1 MEGKKTV
8 NEFIG
13 KFKEALDIEGEF
25 DINVELEEFEEWDS
39 MGYISVMSML
49 DEEYRKE
56 VNANQLKA
64 CKTLAD
70 LYELVS
76 K

>member
-1 MEGKKTV
+1 MT
-8 NEFIG
+8 EFIE

-25 DINVELEEFEEWDS
+25 NINAELEEFKEWDS

-49 DEEYRKE
+49 DEEYGKE
-56 VNANQLKA
+56 VDANQLKA

>member
-1 MEGKKTV
+1 MK
-8 NEFIG
+8 EFIE
-13 KFKEALDIEGEF
+13 KFKEALDIEGEL

-39 MGYISVMSML
+39 MGYISMMSML
-49 DEEYRKE
+49 DEEYGKE
-56 VNANQLKA
+56 VDANQLKA

-70 LYELVS
+70 LYGLVS

>member
-8 NEFIG
+8 NEFIE
-13 KFKEALDIEGEF
+13 KFKEALDIEGEY
-25 DINVELEEFEEWDS
+25 DLNVEMEDFKEWDS
-39 MGYISVMSML
+39 MGYISIMSML
-49 DEEYRKE
+49 DDEYGKE
-56 VNANQLKA
+56 VNADQLKA

-70 LYELVS
+70 LYKLVS

>member
-1 MEGKKTV
+1 V
-8 NEFIG
+8 NEFIE
-13 KFKEALDIEGEF
+13 KFKEALDIEGEY
-25 DINVELEEFEEWDS
+25 DIDAELEEFGEWDS
-39 MGYISVMSML
+39 MGYISIMSML
-49 DEEYRKE
+49 DEEYGQE
-56 VNANQLKA
+56 VNADQLKA

>member
-1 MEGKKTV
+1 M
-8 NEFIG
+8 NEFIE
-13 KFKEALDIEGEF
+13 KFKDALDIVGEF

-39 MGYISVMSML
+39 MGYISIMSMI
-49 DEEYRKE
+49 DEEYGKE
-56 VNANQLKA
+56 VDANQLKV
-64 CKTLAD
+64 CKTLTD

>member
-1 MEGKKTV
+1 M
-8 NEFIG
+8 NEFIE

-49 DEEYRKE
+49 DEEYGKE

-70 LYELVS
+70 LYKLVS

>member
-1 MEGKKTV
+1 M
-8 NEFIG
+8 NEFIE
-13 KFKEALDIEGEF
+13 KFKDALDIEGEF

-39 MGYISVMSML
+39 MGYISIMSMI
-49 DEEYRKE
+49 DEEYGKE
-56 VNANQLKA
+56 VNANQPKA

-70 LYELVS
+70 LYKLVS

>member
-1 MEGKKTV
+1 M
-8 NEFIG
+8 NEFIE
-13 KFKEALDIEGEF
+13 KFKKALDVEGEF
-25 DINVELEEFEEWDS
+25 DINVELEEFVEWDS

-49 DEEYRKE
+49 DEEYGKE

-70 LYELVS
+70 LYKLVS

>member
-1 MEGKKTV
+1 V
-8 NEFIG
+8 NEFID
-13 KFKEALDIEGEF
+13 KFKEALDIESEC
-25 DINVELEEFEEWDS
+25 DIDAKLEEFGEWDS

-49 DEEYRKE
+49 DEEYGKE
-56 VNANQLKA
+56 VSADQLKA

-70 LYELVS
+70 LYKLVS

>member
-1 MEGKKTV
+1 MT
-8 NEFIG
+8 EFIE

-49 DEEYRKE
+49 DEEYGKE
-56 VNANQLKA
+56 VNASQLKD

>member
-1 MEGKKTV
+1 V
-8 NEFIG
+8 NEFIE
-13 KFKEALDIEGEF
+13 KFKEALDIESEC
-25 DINVELEEFEEWDS
+25 DIDAELEEFEEWDS
-39 MGYISVMSML
+39 MGYISIMSML
-49 DEEYRKE
+49 DEEYGKE
-56 VNANQLKA
+56 VNADQLKA

>member
-1 MEGKKTV
+1 M
-8 NEFIG
+8 NEFIE

-25 DINVELEEFEEWDS
+25 DINAELEEFEEWDS
-39 MGYISVMSML
+39 MGYISIMSML
-49 DEEYRKE
+49 DEEYGKE
-56 VNANQLKA
+56 VNANQLKN

-70 LYELVS
+70 LYELVY

>member
-1 MEGKKTV
+1 ME
-8 NEFIG
+8 

-25 DINVELEEFEEWDS
+25 DINVELEEFAEWDS
-39 MGYISVMSML
+39 MGYISIMSML
-49 DEEYRKE
+49 DDEYGKE
-56 VNANQLKA
+56 VNANQLKV

-70 LYELVS
+70 LYELIS

>member
-1 MEGKKTV
+1 ME
-8 NEFIG
+8 

-25 DINVELEEFEEWDS
+25 DINVELEEFAEWDS
-39 MGYISVMSML
+39 MGYISIMSML
-49 DEEYRKE
+49 DEEYEKE
-56 VNANQLKA
+56 VNADQLKV

-70 LYELVS
+70 LYELIS